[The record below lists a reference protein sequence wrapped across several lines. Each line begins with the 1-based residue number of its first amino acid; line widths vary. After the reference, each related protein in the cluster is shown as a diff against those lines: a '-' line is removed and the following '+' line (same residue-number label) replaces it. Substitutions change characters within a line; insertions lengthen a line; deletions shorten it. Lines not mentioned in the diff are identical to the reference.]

1 MGPLQA
7 LEETL
12 ADPRHSKEFAD
23 FVRAG
28 NYDFVDFGCS
38 TGGSIQWAKRQLNG
52 TKGLGI
58 DIDPKKVAATREAG
72 FDAIIYDINKIPP
85 RKLVRFTVLSHFLEH
100 IPNLIDVKNFIRKQ
114 ASDCIC
120 PPGTPVCVCDH
131 LATLNIIT
139 RRPIVPTDAEIETN
153 SRARSAKLRVAER
166 ISSSYPHQA

>member
-28 NYDFVDFGCS
+28 NYDFIDFGCS
-38 TGGSIQWAKRQLNG
+38 AGGSIQWAKRLLNG

-100 IPNLIDVKNFIRKQ
+100 IPNLIDVKNFIRNACEISKDFILIKQ
-114 ASDCIC
+114 PYFDADGYLFQLGLKTFWSDWHGH
-120 PPGTPVCVCDH
+120 PSHAV
-131 LATLNIIT
+131 
-139 RRPIVPTDAEIETN
+139 
-153 SRARSAKLRVAER
+153 
-166 ISSSYPHQA
+166 